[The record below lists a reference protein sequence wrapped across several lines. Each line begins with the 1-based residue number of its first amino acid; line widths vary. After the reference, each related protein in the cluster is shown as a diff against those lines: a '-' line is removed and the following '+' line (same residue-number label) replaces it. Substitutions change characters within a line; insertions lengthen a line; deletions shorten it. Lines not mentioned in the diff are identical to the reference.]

1 MAEYCCGFLGI
12 FYCCYGSLISYKI
25 CEDEYI
31 KRKKKIKRI
40 KEEYN
45 TVRDIDYESGLSNI
59 RLTVVESKLSTIM
72 EEDESTSLY

>member
-1 MAEYCCGFLGI
+1 MAKYCCYFLGA
-12 FYCCYGSLISYKI
+12 FYCCYSSSIAYKI

-31 KRKKKIKRI
+31 KKKRKIKRI

-45 TVRDIDYESGLSNI
+45 TVRDINYETELSNI
-59 RLTVVESKLSTIM
+59 RLTMVESKLSTIM

>member
-1 MAEYCCGFLGI
+1 MAKYCCYCLGA

-31 KRKKKIKRI
+31 KRKRKINRI
-40 KEEYN
+40 KKEYN
-45 TVRDIDYESGLSNI
+45 TVRDINYETELSNI
-59 RLTVVESKLSTIM
+59 TLTMVESKLSTII

>member
-1 MAEYCCGFLGI
+1 MIQL
-12 FYCCYGSLISYKI
+12 L
-25 CEDEYI
+25 
-31 KRKKKIKRI
+31 RVKIKRM

-45 TVRDIDYESGLSNI
+45 TVRDINYETELSNI